1 MRVVLHLLRIPL
13 FWQLL
18 SVIHFSSIRGIPRS
32 LLPGLVAGLVSCGS
46 DDVDEPGA
54 GKSAP
59 QVEVASAGLATFDT
73 TRQWPGTM
81 EPLRIY
87 EIMAPENGRVV
98 EFHIDVGSAIRAGDL
113 IAKMRFPDAD
123 ARKDALGERLALLM
137 VESER
142 LRALAGNRS
151 VSDAA
156 VAAAEIELLAARA
169 ELRGIEAV
177 LGEGDLKAPADGWVL
192 ETHTVA
198 GSSIVEE
205 AVLARVADAASMGVR
220 LNIPNTEIHY
230 LDDPADLTAT
240 AGAETTHAI
249 DRIIRRGSAGANAT
263 TVELWLDPETAR
275 TTGAVTIRYHA
286 SREAITIPW
295 SAVATDDNRTWV
307 AVVDGENR
315 IRRRDITPGA
325 TSGTS
330 VEVVEGLQAGE
341 RIVLYQPRSHG
352 DESLVV
358 PVARGES
365 DRTNE

>member
-1 MRVVLHLLRIPL
+1 MRSIPKAL
-13 FWQLL
+13 FA
-18 SVIHFSSIRGIPRS
+18 
-32 LLPGLVAGLVSCGS
+32 GLVVGLVSCGS
-46 DDVDEPGA
+46 EEAEGPGA

-59 QVEVASAGLATFDT
+59 RVEVASAGLAPFVT

-98 EFHIDVGSAIRAGDL
+98 EFHIDVGSEIRAGDL
-113 IAKMRFPDAD
+113 IAKMRFPEAD
-123 ARKDALGERLALLM
+123 ARKEALTERLALLT

-142 LRALAGNRS
+142 LRTLAASRS
-151 VSDAA
+151 VSEAA
-156 VAAAEIELLAARA
+156 VAEAEIELLAARA

-205 AVLARVADAASMGVR
+205 AILARVADAASMGVR

-230 LDDPADLTAT
+230 LDDPEKLTAS
-240 AGAETTHAI
+240 ANAETTHEIA
-249 DRIIRRGSAGANAT
+249 RVIRRGSAGANSTA
-263 TVELWLDPETAR
+263 VELWLDPETAR
-275 TTGAVTIRYHA
+275 TTGAVNIRYHA
-286 SREAITIPW
+286 SREAIAIPW

-307 AVVDGENR
+307 AVVDDENR

-325 TSGTS
+325 TSGTM
-330 VEVVEGLQAGE
+330 VEVVEGLQVGE

-352 DESLVV
+352 EASVV
-358 PVARGES
+358 EPVASGES
-365 DRTNE
+365 ERSNE